1 MVSYFYK
8 SYLWHY
14 YLIATQL
21 LFIRETRRVVEDSDD
36 EDEDRKGKLSLKRGL
51 GSEARAALAANVD
64 ADVQLLTPLEQ
75 QRARFKQKKRLQGS
89 REGAVS

>member
-1 MVSYFYK
+1 MD
-8 SYLWHY
+8 
-14 YLIATQL
+14 
-21 LFIRETRRVVEDSDD
+21 DSDD
-36 EDEDRKGKLSLKRGL
+36 EKEGRKEKLSLKKGL

-89 REGAVS
+89 REGAVCFCSQDDDIINMLQTLLTLGAVKGSS

>member
-1 MVSYFYK
+1 MD
-8 SYLWHY
+8 
-14 YLIATQL
+14 
-21 LFIRETRRVVEDSDD
+21 DSDD
-36 EDEDRKGKLSLKRGL
+36 EKEERKEKLSLKRGL

-89 REGAVS
+89 REGAVCFCSQDDDLKLF